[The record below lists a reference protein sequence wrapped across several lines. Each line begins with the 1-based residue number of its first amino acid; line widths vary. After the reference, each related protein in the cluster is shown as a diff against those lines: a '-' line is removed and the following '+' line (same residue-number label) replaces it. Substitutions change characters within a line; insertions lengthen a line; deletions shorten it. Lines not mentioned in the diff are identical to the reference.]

1 VQIKGEKFR
10 ARARDAEGDE
20 RERLWRLMNGEWSH
34 YDEYQEKTERA
45 IPVVVLER
53 I

>member
-1 VQIKGEKFR
+1 
-10 ARARDAEGDE
+10 
-20 RERLWRLMNGEWSH
+20 MNGEWSR